1 LTQGNRPRPG
11 HGPVRRPA
19 PRPAPAPRRRPRLR
33 SLRGTSLVRL
43 RIGFILIAMVVSVFA
58 ARLFQLQG
66 VDAQAYVAKARAQG
80 VVTVTLP
87 ANRGTIKD
95 RNGVALAESVDG
107 LMIVADPSLTVKH
120 ASEIATIL
128 ARQLHLDY
136 FDLLAKLRKPDTQF
150 QYIARRVPS
159 TKAKAV
165 VAAIDARGFKGVDTR
180 RDPVR
185 TYPAKDVA
193 ANLVGFMNANNDAG
207 EGAELMFD
215 TMLAGRDGSATY
227 ETGGGNRIPLGDNR
241 TVPPRS
247 GRDLTLTID
256 RDVQWY
262 TQRVVRSAVQGSGS
276 SSGSAVVMDT
286 HTGQLLA
293 VADYPTF
300 DANQPS
306 LSPES
311 DLGSRAL
318 RDVYEPGSVEKV
330 LTASSLIDA
339 GKVTPGTK
347 ITVPAELPRGDRVIH
362 DYFQH
367 GRLHLT
373 LTGVIAKSSN
383 IGTVLAASQFK
394 HKQLYDYLRKFG
406 LGQRTA
412 MGVKGETAGVLSDW
426 RKWSSIQ
433 HDTIAFGQGLAV
445 NAVQM
450 AAAVNVIANGGVYV
464 KPSLVKGE
472 ATTSGGD
479 RVGSDLSTTRR
490 VVSPRAAK
498 LTAQMMEAV
507 TNPDTGTA
515 GVAAVDGYRVAG
527 KTGTAQRV
535 GKGCGC
541 YDGTFTVSFA
551 GFAPA
556 DDPRF
561 LVYVVVQDPKNG
573 GGGGSIGGPAFHKIM
588 SYVLQKYA
596 VPPTGS
602 RAPTPRI
609 EW

>member
-1 LTQGNRPRPG
+1 LTQGSRPRPG
-11 HGPVRRPA
+11 RRP
-19 PRPAPAPRRRPRLR
+19 RPQQRRRRPRLR
-33 SLRGTSLVRL
+33 SLRGASLVRL

-66 VDAQAYVAKARAQG
+66 VDAQAYVAKARSQG

-95 RNGVALAESVDG
+95 RNGVPLAESVDG

-120 ASEIATIL
+120 ASEIATII
-128 ARQLHLDY
+128 ARRLDIDY
-136 FDLLAKLRKPDTQF
+136 FDVLARLRKPDTHF

-159 TKAKAV
+159 TKATQIVHAM
-165 VAAIDARGFKGVDTR
+165 DARGYTGIYTR

-185 TYPAKDVA
+185 TYPADDIA
-193 ANLVGFMNANNDAG
+193 ANLVGFMNADGDAG

-215 TMLAGRDGSATY
+215 TLLSGKDGSATY
-227 ETGGGNRIPLGDNR
+227 ETGGGNRIPLGDNN
-241 TVPPRS
+241 TVPPKN
-247 GRDLTLTID
+247 GHDLELTID

-262 TQRVVRSAVQGSGS
+262 TQRVVRQAVQGSGG
-276 SSGSAVVMDT
+276 SSGAAVVMDT
-286 HTGQLLA
+286 QTGQLLSL
-293 VADYPTF
+293 ADYPTF
-300 DANQPS
+300 DANNPS
-306 LSPES
+306 LSS
-311 DLGSRAL
+311 KKDLGSRAL

-339 GKVTPGTK
+339 GKVTPDTR
-347 ITVPAELPRGDRVIH
+347 ITVPSELPRGDRVIH
-362 DYFQH
+362 DYFSH
-367 GRLHLT
+367 GKIHLT

-394 HKQLYDYLRKFG
+394 HRQLYDYLRKFG
-406 LGQRTA
+406 LGARTNI
-412 MGVKGETAGVLSDW
+412 GVRGESPGVLNNW
-426 RKWSSIQ
+426 RSWSQINQ
-433 HDTIAFGQGLAV
+433 DTIAFGQGLAV

-450 AAAVNVIANGGVYV
+450 AAAVNTIANGGVYV
-464 KPSLVKGE
+464 SPSLVKGE
-472 ATTSGGD
+472 VTTSGGQV
-479 RVGSDLSTTRR
+479 VGSGTTSTHR
-490 VVSPRAAK
+490 VISARAAK
-498 LTAQMMEAV
+498 LTGQMMESV
-507 TNPDTGTA
+507 TNPETGTA
-515 GVAAVDGYRVAG
+515 ATAGIDGYRVAG

-535 GKGCGC
+535 GKTCRC

-602 RAPTPRI
+602 TAPTPRI